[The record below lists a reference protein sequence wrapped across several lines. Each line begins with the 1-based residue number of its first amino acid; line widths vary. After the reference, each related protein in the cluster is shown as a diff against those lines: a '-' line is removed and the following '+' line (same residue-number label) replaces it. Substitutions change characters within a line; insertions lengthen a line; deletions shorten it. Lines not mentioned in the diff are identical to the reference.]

1 MYAVAALVFEAEME
15 ETHENAGAS
24 LMFGATFFHVL
35 PPSRVTCTLPSSV
48 PAQMTFGSRGL
59 SAMEMMV
66 QWNSARVLSF
76 EMSPPLAIC
85 FDLSLVERSG
95 LIIVH
100 VSPRSLVLNSTFP
113 P

>member
-1 MYAVAALVFEAEME
+1 MYAVAGLAFEAEIE

-24 LMFGATFFHVL
+24 LMFGATFRHVL

-48 PAQMTFGSRGL
+48 PAQITLASRGL

-85 FDLSLVERSG
+85 LDFSLVERSG
-95 LIIVH
+95 LMIVH
-100 VSPRSLVLNSTFP
+100 VSPRSVVLKSTLP